1 MNLYLQNIKAP
12 STTSPAT
19 SSNEVNAKV
28 NSDAINN
35 ASIRIYTTPVQTL
48 PDDLYI
54 PPQAFAIWL
63 EQFEGPLD
71 FLLYLV
77 KKNNFDIT
85 ETAILPIT
93 EQYLTYINELDAD
106 HFELAGDY
114 LLMAST
120 LIAIKT
126 ELLLP
131 APEKVEDT
139 RDPKAELIS
148 RLEDYSQIKEA
159 SKRLD
164 TLLRLERDVFL
175 AMASLPDSDVMSAEL
190 PSYPVEILVE
200 SLLKMQL
207 KPDYQ
212 THNIKIDP
220 VPLSDRIAS
229 ISRQL
234 NETGE
239 KSFIELLDSQQGR
252 LGVVV
257 SFVAVLELMKRHL
270 IDIVPETTS
279 QETDQNAILGN
290 ETIEKTDTNHDANK
304 SNSTNLAEYIDFSST
319 TETTYTFSTLK
330 LQWVA

>member
-1 MNLYLQNIKAP
+1 MD
-12 STTSPAT
+12 STAT
-19 SSNEVNAKV
+19 YTQAD
-28 NSDAINN
+28 SDAGVN
-35 ASIRIYTTPVQTL
+35 ASIRIYTTPVQAL
-48 PDDLYI
+48 PEDLYV

-85 ETAILPIT
+85 DTAILPIT
-93 EQYLTYINELDAD
+93 EQYLAYIDELDAD

-131 APEKVEDT
+131 APEKLEDE
-139 RDPKAELIS
+139 RDPKAELIA
-148 RLEDYSQIKEA
+148 RLEDYAQIKEA
-159 SKRLD
+159 ARRLD
-164 TLLRLERDVFL
+164 NLIRLERDVFL
-175 AMASLPDSDVMSAEL
+175 AMASLPDPEVMAAEL
-190 PSYPVEILVE
+190 PNYPAEMLVE

-212 THNIKIDP
+212 MHNIKVDP
-220 VPLSDRIAS
+220 IPLSDRIAS

-234 NETGE
+234 SERGE
-239 KSFIELLDSQQGR
+239 GAFIELLDEKQGR

-257 SFVAVLELMKRHL
+257 SFVAVLELMKRQI
-270 IDIVPETTS
+270 IDVI
-279 QETDQNAILGN
+279 AI
-290 ETIEKTDTNHDANK
+290 EEAQ
-304 SNSTNLAEYIDFSST
+304 NSTIDEPENTVNSSP
-319 TETTYTFSTLK
+319 EESQPHTYSLSSLK
-330 LQWVA
+330 LRWVA

>member
-1 MNLYLQNIKAP
+1 M
-12 STTSPAT
+12 
-19 SSNEVNAKV
+19 
-28 NSDAINN
+28 SDVAV
-35 ASIRIYTTPVQTL
+35 RIYQTPVDTL
-48 PDDLYI
+48 PEDLYI

-77 KKNNFDIT
+77 KKNNFDVT

-93 EQYLTYINELDAD
+93 EQYLSYIHGLDED

-131 APEKVEDT
+131 KPEHIEEE
-139 RDPKAELIS
+139 RDPKAELIQ
-148 RLEDYSQIKEA
+148 RLEEYAQIKEA
-159 SKRLD
+159 SRRLD
-164 TLLRLERDVFL
+164 GLVRLERDVFL
-175 AMASLPDSDVMSAEL
+175 ALASLPSPEVMAKQL
-190 PSYPVEILVE
+190 PSYSANLLVE

-212 THNIKIDP
+212 MHTVKVDP

-234 NETGE
+234 SERG
-239 KSFIELLDSQQGR
+239 SGHFHELLDHTQGK

-257 SFVAVLELMKRHL
+257 SFVAVLELVKRQLVGFEIHL
-270 IDIVPETTS
+270 PAAQPESAQTP
-279 QETDQNAILGN
+279 NP
-290 ETIEKTDTNHDANK
+290 KTDPTINPANPLK
-304 SNSTNLAEYIDFSST
+304 NPTTNLKTEHPAPTTHRTLAQNNLTNFIDSST
-319 TETTYTFSTLK
+319 AYSMHELS
-330 LQWVA
+330 LQWLR